1 MVIQSAKLVNRDGVL
16 AQLCAIK
23 IDLAER
29 YAVSQIG
36 IFGSVARDQAH
47 EGSDLDIVVHMRPDM
62 LKRACLKAELEEIF
76 GKKVD
81 VVRYWYGMNPYLKT
95 RIDNEALYV

>member
-1 MVIQSAKLVNRDGVL
+1 MAIQSADLVDRDRVL
-16 AQLCAIK
+16 ARLRDVKAG
-23 IDLAER
+23 LEER

-36 IFGSVARDQAH
+36 IFGSVARGQTH

-62 LKRACLKAELEEIF
+62 LKRACLKVELEEIF

-81 VVRYWYGMNPYLKT
+81 VVRYWYGMNPYLKI
-95 RIDNEALYV
+95 RIDNEAMYV